1 MLFAAIAAPHRAP
14 DQGYRM
20 ISFFDLFA
28 VLVLL
33 TATFGWI
40 NRKFFGLP
48 SNIGLLL
55 MGVLSSLLLLLLD
68 LLIPKANLLNDF
80 GAALKKI
87 DFYDAVMN
95 GMLAFLLFAG
105 ALHVD
110 WQRLKRRFGSVT
122 ALATL
127 GVLISTFL
135 VGAGFWLLA
144 GFFGINLPLAW
155 ALVFGALISP
165 TDPVAV
171 LSMLK
176 SMRVPE
182 LLETEIAGE
191 SLFNDGVGVV
201 LFTLLL
207 SIADSGTTEF
217 SIWSAVGLF
226 LLEAIGG
233 ALFGL
238 LAGYAAF
245 QAMRLIDD
253 YAVEVFISLA
263 LVTTTYALAGHA
275 HISGPIAV
283 VVAGLLIG
291 ERGPT
296 HAMSERTQRY
306 LFSFWT
312 VIDEILNS
320 ILFLLIGLELLVLEF
335 KLEFG
340 GLALCVIPLVLLARL
355 AAIGIPVSIMRM
367 WVRFIKGSIAVMVW
381 GGIRGGI
388 SIALALSIPYGD
400 ERTVILTATYAVVLF
415 TVIVQGLTMPVVIR
429 RAVRSAKLPHKRH
442 K

>member
-1 MLFAAIAAPHRAP
+1 
-14 DQGYRM
+14 M

-28 VLVLL
+28 VLILL
-33 TATFGWI
+33 TAAFGWV

-48 SNIGLLL
+48 SNIELLL
-55 MGVLSSLLLLLLD
+55 MGVLSSLLLVGID
-68 LLIPKANLLNDF
+68 RAIPGANLLADF
-80 GAALKKI
+80 GSALAKI

-127 GVLISTFL
+127 GVVLSTFII
-135 VGAGFWLLA
+135 GAGFWLLA
-144 GFFGINLPLAW
+144 GLFGLNLPLPW

-176 SMRVPE
+176 STRVPE

-207 SIADSGTTEF
+207 TIAASGDTDF
-217 SIWSAVGLF
+217 SVLSVVGIF

-238 LAGYAAF
+238 LAGYVAF

-253 YAVEVFISLA
+253 YAVEIFISLA
-263 LVTTTYALAGHA
+263 LVTTTYALARHA

-306 LFSFWT
+306 LFGFWT
-312 VIDEILNS
+312 VVDEILNS
-320 ILFLLIGLELLVLEF
+320 ILFLLIGLELLVLDF

-340 GLALCVIPLVLLARL
+340 GLALCMIPLVLLARL
-355 AAIGIPVSIMRM
+355 AAIGIPITILSA
-367 WVRFIKGSIAVMVW
+367 WVRFVTGSIPVMVW

-400 ERTVILTATYAVVLF
+400 ERAVILTATYAVVLF
-415 TVIVQGLTMPVVIR
+415 TIIVQGLTMPAVIR
-429 RAVRSAKLPHKRH
+429 QSVPSAKIKSARRN
-442 K
+442 